1 MKANHSRRSGYLLLP
16 DDFASQVIRRVEE
29 LKHRRTIRRR
39 SLAAT
44 AVIALT
50 FGAFFVSRRLPF
62 SNPPVS
68 VAQQPQVND
77 RFAYDQS
84 VSYQE
89 QPVNLDLPDTYLLT
103 NFAVSTGEAGWHSY
117 DTWWSSNS

>member
-1 MKANHSRRSGYLLLP
+1 MKADHSRRSGHLLLP
-16 DDFASQVIRRVEE
+16 DDFASQVIRRVDQ

-44 AVIALT
+44 AAIALT
-50 FGAFFVSRRLPF
+50 FGAFFVSRRSPS

-68 VAQQPQVND
+68 VAQQPQASD

-89 QPVNLDLPDTYLLT
+89 QPVNLELPDTYLLT